1 MKAVPAKIGAQPKQM
16 AILGVLLVIL
26 LVVYLINRNPSP
38 PESATASSRTATSP
52 APVLSN
58 PGGPKTAPQ
67 AYSQPSGPMPMQRAR
82 GGVSS
87 VDDFRPSLKLPEGAD
102 ISRIDPTLKL
112 DLLAKLRSAPL
123 EGGSRS
129 IFEFAQAPP
138 PPPPKVAPIK
148 PGPQVSATAK
158 PATSA
163 ADAKPAPAPLPPIP
177 LKFYGYVNSPRGAT
191 KRAFF
196 VDGDDI
202 FVAGENEMIRSR
214 YKVIRIG
221 INSAIVED
229 TTNNNQ
235 QTLPL
240 IAELAG

>member
-1 MKAVPAKIGAQPKQM
+1 MKVVPAKLGAQPKQM
-16 AILGVLLVIL
+16 AILGVLVVIL
-26 LVVYLINRNPSP
+26 LVVYLINRSPSLP
-38 PESATASSRTATSP
+38 DSATQAPRPETSTASVPVYP
-52 APVLSN
+52 A
-58 PGGPKTAPQ
+58 APRSVGS
-67 AYSQPSGPMPMQRAR
+67 SQRSGPMPMQRGR
-82 GGVSS
+82 GGSNS
-87 VDDFRPSLKLPEGAD
+87 VDDFRPSLKLPEGTD

-112 DLLAKLRSAPL
+112 DLLAKLRSAPI

-129 IFEFAQAPP
+129 IFEFAQPPP

-148 PGPQVSATAK
+148 PGPTVAANSLAQ
-158 PATSA
+158 PA
-163 ADAKPAPAPLPPIP
+163 ADAKPAPPPLPPIP
-177 LKFYGYVNSPRGAT
+177 LKFYGYANTPRGAT

-196 VDGDDI
+196 VDGEDI
-202 FVAGENEMIRSR
+202 FVAGENELIRSR

>member
-1 MKAVPAKIGAQPKQM
+1 MKVAPAKIGAQPKQM

-38 PESATASSRTATSP
+38 PESATGSSHVATSP
-52 APVLSN
+52 APVN
-58 PGGPKTAPQ
+58 PAGPRVAPQ
-67 AYSQPSGPMPMQRAR
+67 ASSQPAGPMPMQRAR
-82 GGVSS
+82 GVVSS
-87 VDDFRPSLKLPEGAD
+87 VDDFRPSLKLPDGTD

-112 DLLAKLRSAPL
+112 DLLAKLRSAPI

-148 PGPQVSATAK
+148 PGPQVAANAK
-158 PATSA
+158 PAA
-163 ADAKPAPAPLPPIP
+163 PPVDAKPAPPPLPPIP
-177 LKFYGYVNSPRGAT
+177 LKFYGYVDSPRGAT

-202 FVAGENEMIRSR
+202 FVAGENEMIRNR
-214 YKVIRIG
+214 YKIIRIG
-221 INSAIVED
+221 ISSAIVED
-229 TTNNNQ
+229 ITNNNQ

>member
-1 MKAVPAKIGAQPKQM
+1 MKAVPAKIGAQPKQL

-26 LVVYLINRNPSP
+26 VVVYLINRNPSP
-38 PESATASSRTATSP
+38 PESATVSSRTATSP
-52 APVLSN
+52 ATVPAN
-58 PGGPKTAPQ
+58 PAGPRVVPQ
-67 AYSQPSGPMPMQRAR
+67 AYSQPNGPMPAQRAR
-82 GGVSS
+82 GGTSS
-87 VDDFRPSLKLPEGAD
+87 VDDFRPSLKLPEGTD

-148 PGPQVSATAK
+148 PGPQVAANAK
-158 PATSA
+158 PTPP
-163 ADAKPAPAPLPPIP
+163 ADAKPAPPPMPPIP
-177 LKFYGYVNSPRGAT
+177 LKFYGYVDSPRGAT

-202 FVAGENEMIRSR
+202 FVAGENEMIRNR
-214 YKVIRIG
+214 YKIIRIG
-221 INSAIVED
+221 ISSAIVED